1 MEEEDKKTRQPGKQF
16 AKYEQSIV
24 LFFSSY
30 CRSETSWF
38 KDHESE
44 FWIVQRRLIQSNRK
58 ILTKSSSQKHAV
70 VGHSSYQSH
79 RLLNYGHS
87 LEHLC
92 DHNRL
97 KTASK
102 RLFCGLHRQFALFL
116 LLFHLQNN
124 CLSSSSQVCSI
135 SIKHLPVIL
144 LEISNKLSV
153 DC

>member
-30 CRSETSWF
+30 CRSKTSWF
-38 KDHESE
+38 KDHEIE
-44 FWIVQRRLIQSNRK
+44 FWIDQRRPIQSNRK

-97 KTASK
+97 NCQKTS
-102 RLFCGLHRQFALFL
+102 L
-116 LLFHLQNN
+116 LRAAQTIRSFPVVVFHLQNN

-135 SIKHLPVIL
+135 FIKHLPVIL
-144 LEISNKLSV
+144 LEISNKLGV